1 MFSLDRTSCFYSVIC
16 SAFSIPM
23 DRTSFF
29 IFYGINILISLECT
43 SFFDFSFGMFLC
55 HWTVPRFIFYYG
67 ALSFILIIFF
77 LIVSSMWTPK
87 RLSIE
92 YYQCPNGNTSF
103 FFIFL
108 FIFFLSLLFCYL
120 YIIMHSSF
128 CQLLCFIFWNIQT
141 ILSIFV
147 FYCYY

>member
-1 MFSLDRTSCFYSVIC
+1 MPPEKAIFGHKISPIDSFFLDRAFNEIPVTSLSTPSLSQIMEYYVMFSLDRTSCFYSVVC

-43 SFFDFSFGMFLC
+43 SFFYFSFGMFLC

-77 LIVSSMWTPK
+77 LIVSSM
-87 RLSIE
+87 
-92 YYQCPNGNTSF
+92 
-103 FFIFL
+103 
-108 FIFFLSLLFCYL
+108 
-120 YIIMHSSF
+120 
-128 CQLLCFIFWNIQT
+128 
-141 ILSIFV
+141 
-147 FYCYY
+147 

>member
-1 MFSLDRTSCFYSVIC
+1 MYCFYYTSYFLSMPPEKAIFGHKISPIDSFSLDRAFNEIPATSLSTPSLSQIMEYYVMFSLDRTSCFYSVIC

-77 LIVSSMWTPK
+77 LIVSSM
-87 RLSIE
+87 
-92 YYQCPNGNTSF
+92 
-103 FFIFL
+103 
-108 FIFFLSLLFCYL
+108 
-120 YIIMHSSF
+120 
-128 CQLLCFIFWNIQT
+128 
-141 ILSIFV
+141 
-147 FYCYY
+147 

>member
-1 MFSLDRTSCFYSVIC
+1 MFSLDRTSCFYSVVC

-43 SFFDFSFGMFLC
+43 SFFYFSFGMFLC
-55 HWTVPRFIFYYG
+55 HWTVPLFFFYYG

-77 LIVSSMWTPK
+77 LIVPSMWTPK
-87 RLSIE
+87 RLSIR
-92 YYQCPNGNTSF
+92 YYQRPNGNTSF
-103 FFIFL
+103 FLYFL

-120 YIIMHSSF
+120 YIIMLLSF
-128 CQLLCFIFWNIQT
+128 CQLLCFIFINIQT
-141 ILSIFV
+141 ILSIFM

>member
-1 MFSLDRTSCFYSVIC
+1 MYCLYYTSYFLSMPPEKAIFGHKISPIDSFSLDRAFNEIPATSLSTPSLSQIMEYYVMFSLDRTSCFYSVIC

-77 LIVSSMWTPK
+77 LIVSSM
-87 RLSIE
+87 
-92 YYQCPNGNTSF
+92 
-103 FFIFL
+103 
-108 FIFFLSLLFCYL
+108 
-120 YIIMHSSF
+120 
-128 CQLLCFIFWNIQT
+128 
-141 ILSIFV
+141 
-147 FYCYY
+147 